1 MISCHGS
8 HLGLFVTAI
17 QPFMQVQQNSYIPAN
32 ELKWETGILV
42 NWNKLQV
49 RFQMGLGLLSD
60 VFSF

>member
-1 MISCHGS
+1 M
-8 HLGLFVTAI
+8 TAI